1 MGPLRGW
8 WKKLMSNWSKLGSY
22 VLLSIFGLIMIY
34 PLLWLVSAT
43 TRTNAEI
50 FSSIG
55 LIPQHFSLDSYIKGW
70 KGSGQ
75 YTFGIFYKNSILL
88 SIPVVLGTVISSV
101 LVAYGFV
108 RFEFPLKK
116 VFFSLMISTLM
127 LPGAVIMIPRYLL
140 FKQLGWLD
148 SYLPFIVPAF
158 FGTFPFFNFMM
169 VQFFRGLP
177 KDLDESAKI
186 DGCGS
191 FSILLRILLPLCKPA
206 IFSVSII
213 QFIWVWNDFFNVL
226 IYVNSVSKFT
236 LPLALRMSLDA
247 VANVQWSEIMAMS
260 LLTMLPC
267 ILIFFLAQK
276 HFVEGISTTGLKG

>member
-1 MGPLRGW
+1 M
-8 WKKLMSNWSKLGSY
+8 KKLSTISSY
-22 VLLSIFGLIMIY
+22 VLLSLFGLIMIY

-43 TRTNAEI
+43 FRTNAEI

-55 LIPQHFSLDSYIKGW
+55 LIPSHINWNSYMNGW
-70 KGSGQ
+70 KGTGQ
-75 YTFGIFYKNSILL
+75 FSFGTFYINSILL
-88 SIPVVLGTVISSV
+88 TIPVVAGTALSSL

-116 VFFSLMISTLM
+116 ILFSLMISTLM
-127 LPGAVIMIPRYLL
+127 LPGAVIIIPRYLL

-148 SYLPFIVPAF
+148 TYLPFIIPAF
-158 FGTFPFFNFMM
+158 LGTFPFFNFMM

-177 KDLDESAKI
+177 RELDESAKI
-186 DGCGS
+186 DGCGT
-191 FSILLRILLPLCKPA
+191 FGILLRILLPLCKPA
-206 IFSVSII
+206 VFSVSII

-247 VANVQWSEIMAMS
+247 VANVNWSEIMAMS

-276 HFVEGISTTGLKG
+276 HFVEGISTTGIKG

>member
-1 MGPLRGW
+1 M
-8 WKKLMSNWSKLGSY
+8 KKLSTLSSY
-22 VLLSIFGLIMIY
+22 MLLSLFGLIMIY

-43 TRTNAEI
+43 FRTNAEI

-55 LIPQHFSLDSYIKGW
+55 LIPSHINWDSYINGW
-70 KGSGQ
+70 KGTGQ
-75 YTFGIFYKNSILL
+75 YSFGTFYTNSILL
-88 SIPVVLGTVISSV
+88 TLPVVVGTALSSL
-101 LVAYGFV
+101 LVGYGFV

-116 VFFSLMISTLM
+116 ILFSLMISTLM
-127 LPGAVIMIPRYLL
+127 LPGAVIIIPRYLL

-148 SYLPFIVPAF
+148 SYLPFIIPAF
-158 FGTFPFFNFMM
+158 LGTFPFFNFMM

-177 KDLDESAKI
+177 RELDESAKM

-191 FSILLRILLPLCKPA
+191 FGILLRILLPLCKPA
-206 IFSVSII
+206 VFSVSII

-226 IYVNSVSKFT
+226 IYVNSVRKFT

-247 VANVQWSEIMAMS
+247 VANVNWSEIMAMS

-267 ILIFFLAQK
+267 IFIFFLAQK

>member
-1 MGPLRGW
+1 M
-8 WKKLMSNWSKLGSY
+8 KKLSALSLY
-22 VLLSIFGLIMIY
+22 VLLSLFGLIMIY

-43 TRTNAEI
+43 FRTNAEI

-55 LIPQHFSLDSYIKGW
+55 LIPNHINWNSYINGW

-75 YTFGIFYKNSILL
+75 YSFGTFYINSILL
-88 SIPVVLGTVISSV
+88 TIPVVAGTALSSL

-116 VFFSLMISTLM
+116 ILFSLMISTLM
-127 LPGAVIMIPRYLL
+127 LPGAVIIIPRYIL

-148 SYLPFIVPAF
+148 SYMPFIVPAF
-158 FGTFPFFNFMM
+158 LGTFPFFNFMM

-177 KDLDESAKI
+177 RDLDESAKI

-191 FSILLRILLPLCKPA
+191 FGILLRILLPLCKPA
-206 IFSVSII
+206 VFSVSII

-247 VANVQWSEIMAMS
+247 VANVNWSEIMAMS

>member
-1 MGPLRGW
+1 MKTP
-8 WKKLMSNWSKLGSY
+8 WSKLGSY
-22 VLLSIFGLIMIY
+22 VLLSVFGLIMIY

-43 TRTNAEI
+43 FRTNAEI
-50 FSSIG
+50 FASIG
-55 LIPQHFSLDSYIKGW
+55 LIPQHFSLDAYIKGW

-75 YTFGIFYKNSILL
+75 LSFGTFYKNSLL
-88 SIPVVLGTVISSV
+88 LAVPVVLGTVISSV

-116 VFFSLMISTLM
+116 VFFSLMLSTLM
-127 LPGAVIMIPRYLL
+127 LPGAVIIIPRYLL

-148 SYLPFIVPAF
+148 SYMPFIVPAF

-191 FSILLRILLPLCKPA
+191 FSILIRILLPLCKPA

-247 VANVQWSEIMAMS
+247 VADVQWSEIMAMS

>member
-8 WKKLMSNWSKLGSY
+8 WKRLMSNWSKLGSY

-43 TRTNAEI
+43 FRTNAEI

-55 LIPQHFSLDSYIKGW
+55 LIPQHFSLDAYIKGW

-75 YTFGIFYKNSILL
+75 FTFGIFYRNSILL
-88 SIPVVLGTVISSV
+88 SVPVVLGTVISSV

-127 LPGAVIMIPRYLL
+127 LPGAVFMIPSYLL

-148 SYLPFIVPAF
+148 SYMPFIVPAF

-247 VANVQWSEIMAMS
+247 VANVQWSQIMAMS

>member
-1 MGPLRGW
+1 MMSPL
-8 WKKLMSNWSKLGSY
+8 SKIGSY

-43 TRTNAEI
+43 FRTNAEI

-55 LIPQHFSLDSYIKGW
+55 LIPQHFSLDAYIKGW

-75 YTFGIFYKNSILL
+75 LSFGIFYRNSILL
-88 SIPVVLGTVISSV
+88 AVPVVLGTVISST

-116 VFFSLMISTLM
+116 VFFSLMLSTLM
-127 LPGAVIMIPRYLL
+127 LPGAVIIIPRFLL

-148 SYLPFIVPAF
+148 SYMPFIVPAF

-177 KDLDESAKI
+177 RDLDESAKI

-191 FSILLRILLPLCKPA
+191 FSILIRILLPLCKPA

-247 VANVQWSEIMAMS
+247 VADVQWSEIMAMS

-267 ILIFFLAQK
+267 ILIFFIAQK

>member
-1 MGPLRGW
+1 MLA
-8 WKKLMSNWSKLGSY
+8 
-22 VLLSIFGLIMIY
+22 V
-34 PLLWLVSAT
+34 
-43 TRTNAEI
+43 
-50 FSSIG
+50 
-55 LIPQHFSLDSYIKGW
+55 
-70 KGSGQ
+70 
-75 YTFGIFYKNSILL
+75 
-88 SIPVVLGTVISSV
+88 PVVLGTVISSV

-116 VFFSLMISTLM
+116 VFFSLMISTLI

-148 SYLPFIVPAF
+148 SYMPFIVPAF

-191 FSILLRILLPLCKPA
+191 FSILVRILLPLCKPA